1 MADWH
6 LIAIVGASWD
16 GTKKLT
22 FLNKSVS
29 KAKAIA
35 L

>member
-16 GTKKLT
+16 GTKKT
-22 FLNKSVS
+22 GIFKQIGF
-29 KAKAIA
+29 KG
-35 L
+35 